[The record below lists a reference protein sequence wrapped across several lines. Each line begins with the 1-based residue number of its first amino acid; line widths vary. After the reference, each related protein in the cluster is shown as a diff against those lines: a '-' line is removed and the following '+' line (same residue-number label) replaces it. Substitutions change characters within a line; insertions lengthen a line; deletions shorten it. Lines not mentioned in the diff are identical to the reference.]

1 MQNALICISIKYI
14 VSQVYEHKALKRT
27 HITLVAAYLIVTFI
41 PQLVLII
48 LTGILKIDG
57 PNVNKRR
64 HIFKSILIVV
74 MNFIQFDYLWEKLF
88 TPEDELIRI

>member
-1 MQNALICISIKYI
+1 M
-14 VSQVYEHKALKRT
+14 
-27 HITLVAAYLIVTFI
+27 
-41 PQLVLII
+41 

-57 PNVNKRR
+57 PNVNKQR

-88 TPEDELIRI
+88 SPEDELIRVQYRLGLRVGILISRIGQAVV